1 MYAKFL
7 GIKNK
12 WVISNCCRN
21 ECINMDKPI
30 GSCIEGCGYVN
41 LINDENIKYFVNYRE
56 GEYNQFVQVYAENSF
71 NKPQNCST
79 YSLYYFEIKLKEVLR
94 FQNI

>member
-1 MYAKFL
+1 MGDLIKLNNLASMYAKFL

-56 GEYNQFVQVYAENSF
+56 GG
-71 NKPQNCST
+71 
-79 YSLYYFEIKLKEVLR
+79 KLLN
-94 FQNI
+94 F